1 MSSQSGW
8 FGLNKLSSWLPRW
21 QWSKDTSLPKSF
33 RNIFYNTDVPVLI
46 NRDDLLTPVQDC
58 PHLQLAIGK
67 KCEMFANGEW
77 KCISVKDSEQEFP
90 DDEGLKLL
98 NKPNPLQSREDFL
111 WQYMFYRE
119 VFANNF
125 IYAPKGSVL
134 VKPKTLWHLP
144 SEMMNIKLTGKMFD
158 QYELEGI
165 IKYFKLC
172 YGGYEKQYDVKDVI
186 FHATNFSFQ
195 QGMGQS
201 KIPGLNYPISNIM
214 ASLKTR
220 NIISVKKG
228 MIGFISNE
236 GKNSMGGVAPIMPEE
251 RKMLEEQFDK
261 DRGLY
266 GGMEKIILT
275 NSASKWNPTS
285 FPVRDL
291 MLHESDE
298 MDFQTICD
306 SIGID
311 RRCFSG
317 TKDATYENKK
327 QAQIGTYQND
337 IQPIADSFAGMI
349 TDKLAEPER
358 KYILDYSWLPIMGED
373 ELQEAQEEKL
383 EAERLA
389 ILYDKGIIS
398 PEAFAELAGVDFTG
412 DGIPKSQPKQFNI
425 PA

>member
-46 NRDDLLTPVQDC
+46 NRDELLTPVQDC

-412 DGIPKSQPKQFNI
+412 DGIPKSQPKQFNN
-425 PA
+425 